1 MIAFPV
7 MLVEPASQAGI
18 DIPDDLESYDTE
30 KYSRFHLFCCAQ
42 LGQPMPNWT
51 CHFDNAK
58 VIARIPEDKIK
69 TIMFNEL
76 IEAGFQVGFAIP

>member
-1 MIAFPV
+1 

-42 LGQPMPNWT
+42 LGQPMPSPAT
-51 CHFDNAK
+51 HFEMQN
-58 VIARIPEDKIK
+58 
-69 TIMFNEL
+69 
-76 IEAGFQVGFAIP
+76 

>member
-7 MLVEPASQAGI
+7 MLVEPARQANI
-18 DIPDDLESYDTE
+18 DVPDDLDNYDLE
-30 KYSRFHLFCCAQ
+30 KYKRFHLFCCAQ
-42 LGQPMPNWT
+42 LGQPMPSPAT
-51 CHFDNAK
+51 HFDNAK

-69 TIMFNEL
+69 TITFEEL